1 MRKKILFLILIAVLS
16 MNALY
21 HFGRPLWTPYYLK
34 LAGKD
39 SVSDIM
45 TRYETEVSARMADDL
60 ERLNVSTYPD
70 QLMIIALK
78 KPQQLELWG
87 EYDGIYRLIKSYEFK
102 GFSGELG
109 PKLVEGDGQI
119 PEGIY
124 GIEYLNPNSSFH
136 LSMKLNYPNAFDRK
150 MAKRDGR
157 TTLGDDIMI
166 HGKSATIGCIPIGD
180 KGIEELFV
188 WVHRVGISNTRS
200 LISPVDFRSETV
212 DPQIDGIDWES
223 QLYRQLENE
232 LKKFVVTPE

>member
-16 MNALY
+16 MNVLY
-21 HFGRPLWTPYYLK
+21 HLGRPLWHPYYLK

-39 SVSDIM
+39 TVSDVID
-45 TRYETEVSARMADDL
+45 RYETEVSERMADDL
-60 ERLNVSTYPD
+60 KRLNVSAYPD
-70 QLMIIALK
+70 RLMIIALK
-78 KPQQLELWG
+78 KSQQLELWG
-87 EYDGIYRLIKSYEFK
+87 EYAGSYRFIKSYKFK

-136 LSMKLNYPNAFDRK
+136 LSMKLNYPNEFDQK

-180 KGIEELFV
+180 KGIEELFI
-188 WVHRVGISNTRS
+188 WVHRVGKSNTKV
-200 LISPVDFRSETV
+200 LISPVDYRSETV
-212 DPQIDGIDWES
+212 SPQIDGIDWED

-232 LKKFVVTPE
+232 LKKFSVTPQ